1 MSKNFLGQET
11 STFIGKQQETT
22 GGEIKRNK
30 KKWWKKEMREKGRIR
45 FLGIGWDGMDGEE
58 EAGKDTE

>member
-1 MSKNFLGQET
+1 MKEKQLRVEQEFFRPGET

-30 KKWWKKEMREKGRIR
+30 KKWWKKEMREK
-45 FLGIGWDGMDGEE
+45 EE
-58 EAGKDTE
+58 LDS